1 MLPIRAV
8 IHRIRRAVHDD
19 EQRINFSDGEIL
31 DVINA
36 SLRIVRRSIADIQP
50 EILMKTVTSILKPG
64 EDEIRLKFRPM
75 TIVEVTAGNK
85 VLSKVEGYAHD
96 DKLGTSKTAQRT
108 GKQSIIQN
116 LSHLRKSVS
125 CLRCRSILG

>member
-36 SLRIVRRSIADIQP
+36 GLRIVRRSIADIQP
-50 EILMKTVTSILKPG
+50 EILMKTVTGILKPG

-75 TIVEVTAGNK
+75 TIVEVTAGDK
-85 VLSKVEGYAHD
+85 VLSKVEGFANKKIFHNHD
-96 DKLGTSKTAQRT
+96 KICESMIFK
-108 GKQSIIQN
+108 
-116 LSHLRKSVS
+116 
-125 CLRCRSILG
+125 